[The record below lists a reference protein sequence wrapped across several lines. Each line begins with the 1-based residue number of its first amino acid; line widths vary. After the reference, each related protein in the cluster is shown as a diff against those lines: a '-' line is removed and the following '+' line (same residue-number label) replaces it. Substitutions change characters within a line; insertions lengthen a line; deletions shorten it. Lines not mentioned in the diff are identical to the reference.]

1 MDEGSPSRVKHSVT
15 DLPFNRHLGLL
26 RCGKGEGLL
35 ELPAGPQ
42 FLNHLG
48 TVHAGALLA
57 LAEAATGEFL
67 LRLPDLP
74 PNLVPVVRR
83 LESKFRKPGRGRIV
97 ASASAQPKALARLGS
112 DLTMKGRSLIS
123 ITVDLFDES
132 GTHVLSG
139 AVDWYLQI
147 IDPPSVTIRPA
158 TDNDI
163 PAIKDLIPLSVH
175 HLQAGHYSTAQREAA
190 LGPVFGLDRS
200 LIRDGT
206 YFVAEVSG
214 RLVGCG
220 GWSRRRATFGG
231 DHDGGADE
239 DVLDPATDAARI
251 RAFFV
256 HPDFA
261 RQGIGTLLLQA
272 SEKAVRTGG
281 FQRAV
286 IVATLAGEPLYL
298 HHGYETEERFEIPL
312 GDGLFLPAVRMGKS
326 LAT

>member
-1 MDEGSPSRVKHSVT
+1 MDEGSHSRVKHGVT

-26 RCGKGEGLL
+26 RCGNGEGLL
-35 ELPAGPQ
+35 ELPAGPHL
-42 FLNHLG
+42 LNHLG

-83 LESKFRKPGRGRIV
+83 VESKFRKPARGRVV
-97 ASASAQPKALARLGS
+97 ARASAQPEALARLGS
-112 DLTMKGRSLIS
+112 DLTRKGRSLVSIS
-123 ITVDLFDES
+123 VDLFDES

-139 AVDWYLQI
+139 TVDWYLQK

-158 TDNDI
+158 TEDDF
-163 PAIKDLIPLSVH
+163 PAIEDLIPLSVH
-175 HLQAGHYSTAQREAA
+175 HLQAGHYSKAQREAA

-220 GWSRRRATFGG
+220 GWSRRRAAFGG
-231 DHDGGADE
+231 DHDGGEDE
-239 DVLDPATDAARI
+239 DVLDPVSEAARI

-261 RQGIGTLLLQA
+261 RQGIGTLLLRA
-272 SEKAVRTGG
+272 SEKAVRTAGYH
-281 FQRAV
+281 RVV
-286 IVATLAGEPLYL
+286 IVATLAGEPLYFR
-298 HHGYETEERFEIPL
+298 HGYEIEERFEIPL

-326 LAT
+326 LPT